1 MTSENKYTM
10 YIKLALDEKM
20 NGPIISTIIENALL
34 LYTEKTGQ
42 KMTVA
47 QMAVYEDFL
56 QDTPIPIYE
65 HNHQTVG
72 DRIRSMTDE
81 ELANDL
87 LVMFEEICESGL
99 PCKEW
104 MLDFIRGR
112 WVDKEDYYTEIGFT
126 CSVCG
131 ERYWLEDYETLYNY
145 CPNCGSKMDLK

>member
-10 YIKLALDEKM
+10 HIKLGLDEKLDSRILS
-20 NGPIISTIIENALL
+20 PIIEDALL
-34 LYTEKTGQ
+34 LYATKTGQ

-47 QMAVYEDFL
+47 QMVIYEDFL
-56 QDTPIPIYE
+56 QGTPIPIYE
-65 HNHQTVG
+65 HNHQTIG

-104 MLDFIRGR
+104 MLDFIRGQWR
-112 WVDKEDYYTEIGFT
+112 KGYD
-126 CSVCG
+126 
-131 ERYWLEDYETLYNY
+131 NY
-145 CPNCGSKMDLK
+145 ID

>member
-10 YIKLALDEKM
+10 HIKLGLDKKLDSRILS
-20 NGPIISTIIENALL
+20 PIIEDALL
-34 LYTEKTGQ
+34 LYTVKTGQ

-56 QDTPIPIYE
+56 QGVTIYE
-65 HNHQTVG
+65 HNHQTIG

-104 MLDFIRGR
+104 MLDFIRGQWR
-112 WVDKEDYYTEIGFT
+112 DNNG
-126 CSVCG
+126 
-131 ERYWLEDYETLYNY
+131 NY
-145 CPNCGSKMDLK
+145 ID